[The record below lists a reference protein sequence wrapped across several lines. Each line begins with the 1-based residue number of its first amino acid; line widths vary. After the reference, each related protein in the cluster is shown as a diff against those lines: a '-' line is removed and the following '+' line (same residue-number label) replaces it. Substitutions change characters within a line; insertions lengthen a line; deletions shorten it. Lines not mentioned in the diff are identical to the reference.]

1 MKMDKAKG
9 IAEGTGKLGLKFLG
23 EIPFDSQVEDAIGDV
38 AKLLNTAV
46 GKKIQQI
53 VESVILAKKRDT

>member
-1 MKMDKAKG
+1 
-9 IAEGTGKLGLKFLG
+9 LGLKFLG

-46 GKKIQQI
+46 GKKIQQ
-53 VESVILAKKRDT
+53 VADSVILAEKREP